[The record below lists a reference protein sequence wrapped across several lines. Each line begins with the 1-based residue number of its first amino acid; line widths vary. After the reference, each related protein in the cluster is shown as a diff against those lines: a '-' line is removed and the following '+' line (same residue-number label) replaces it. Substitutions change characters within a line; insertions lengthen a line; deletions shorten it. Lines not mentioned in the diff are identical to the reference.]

1 MKNNF
6 GNKKFKKGIII
17 PIIIVSLLVIV
28 GLVFFL
34 CKIIGK
40 ESTNSKN
47 STENFTTTDFPISEG
62 NTTTNKE
69 TIENGE
75 TSGEEVTTED
85 ITTEYENETTEP
97 ITEPSLEGETET
109 TFVSEWEPESEAPW
123 VPQPT
128 DPPAPGETN
137 PPTVAPTTSAPTQP
151 ATTPA
156 AGEIVTDYVFIEDKN
171 PTYVMGYY
179 KHESKNVAGK
189 TIECLYLKDV
199 QHEYEWDIMGD
210 VYLLKWNDWMY
221 FNFDTK
227 EEGNH
232 TTNGFINKDDEYEG
246 KKISEQNYT
255 TPHVTN
261 VYTGNGYSRYING
274 KNINVMAD
282 FIKPY
287 FYDSVTQTITTKS
300 KDFVPRDIYL
310 SYIAKDLDKYE
321 ISQLVKDIL
330 LEEAGYLYDFYVFW
344 YKNLKGTEFD
354 GFVYEGLSWNGVT
367 KIVAL
372 YYNDE
377 SMSYDLYMEHI
388 NKVSKK

>member
-6 GNKKFKKGIII
+6 GNKKLKKGIII
-17 PIIIVSLLVIV
+17 PIIIVSLLVIG

-34 CKIIGK
+34 SKIIGK

-47 STENFTTTDFPISEG
+47 STGNFTTTDSLIAEG
-62 NTTTNKE
+62 NTATNKE
-69 TIENGE
+69 T
-75 TSGEEVTTED
+75 TSKDEDPTTENV
-85 ITTEYENETTEP
+85 TTEYEAETTEP

-109 TFVSEWEPESEAPW
+109 TFVSEYEPESEAPW

-137 PPTVAPTTSAPTQP
+137 PPTQAPTVPKPTVSP
-151 ATTPA
+151 TTPA
-156 AGEIVTDYVFIEDKN
+156 PGEIVTDYVFIEDKN

-179 KHESKNVAGK
+179 QHESKNVAGK

-227 EEGNH
+227 ESCNL
-232 TTNGFINKDDEYEG
+232 TTNNLQNNDSKYEG
-246 KKISEQNYT
+246 KKLDDTNGID
-255 TPHVTN
+255 HVIYVKTAS
-261 VYTGNGYSRYING
+261 YYSRYING
-274 KNINVMAD
+274 RNINVKAL
-282 FIKPY
+282 FVKPY
-287 FYDSVTQTITTKS
+287 FYDSTTQTITTKS
-300 KDFVPRDIYL
+300 KEFVPKDIYL
-310 SYIAKDLDKYE
+310 NYILKDLDKYE

-330 LEEAGYLYDFYVFW
+330 LEEAGCLYDFYVFW

-354 GFVYEGLSWNGVT
+354 CFVKEEIGLNGVDKFVT
-367 KIVAL
+367 F

-377 SMSYDLYMEHI
+377 SISYDLYMEHI

>member
-17 PIIIVSLLVIV
+17 PIIIVSLLVIG

-47 STENFTTTDFPISEG
+47 STGNFTTTDSLIAEG

-69 TIENGE
+69 T
-75 TSGEEVTTED
+75 TSKDEDPTTED
-85 ITTEYENETTEP
+85 FTTEYENKTTEP

-109 TFVSEWEPESEAPW
+109 IFVSEWEPESEAPW

-128 DPPAPGETN
+128 DPPAPGETS

-179 KHESKNVAGK
+179 KHENKKVAGK

-246 KKISEQNYT
+246 KILSDENYN
-255 TPHVTN
+255 TPHIIGAA
-261 VYTGNGYSRYING
+261 TGGGYSRKING
-274 KNINVMAD
+274 KTINVKTF

-287 FYDSVTQTITTKS
+287 FYDKTTQTITTKS
-300 KDFVPRDIYL
+300 DEFVPKDIYL
-310 SYIAKDLDKYE
+310 KYITKDLNSYE
-321 ISQLVKDIL
+321 LDQIIKDIL

-354 GFVYEGLSWNGVT
+354 GFVYEGLSWNGVD
-367 KIVAL
+367 KIVNL
-372 YYNDE
+372 FYNDE
-377 SMSYDLYMEHI
+377 SRSYDLYMEHI

>member
-1 MKNNF
+1 MEILTN
-6 GNKKFKKGIII
+6 NKKSKRGKVFIII
-17 PIIIVSLLVIV
+17 GALLATALLVFGALKLAGV
-28 GLVFFL
+28 L
-34 CKIIGK
+34 
-40 ESTNSKN
+40 KN
-47 STENFTTTDFPISEG
+47 KKPAGITGDFPTNTNPNLVQ
-62 NTTTNKE
+62 NTTTNKDV
-69 TIENGE
+69 E
-75 TSGEEVTTED
+75 TSGEDMTTEQP
-85 ITTEYENETTEP
+85 TTEEP
-97 ITEPSLEGETET
+97 ITEPSLEDETET

-137 PPTVAPTTSAPTQP
+137 PPTQAPTVPKPTVP
-151 ATTPA
+151 PTTPA
-156 AGEIVTDYVFIEDKN
+156 PGEIVTDYVFIEDKN

-179 KHESKNVAGK
+179 QHESKNVAGK

-199 QHEYEWDIMGD
+199 QHDYEWDEMGD
-210 VYLLKWNDWMY
+210 EYLLKWNDWMY

-227 EEGNH
+227 DIPPLNGG
-232 TTNGFINKDDEYEG
+232 TSTNGFMNKDKEYEG
-246 KKISEQNYT
+246 LKLNENSNINHIISVKT
-255 TPHVTN
+255 SSS
-261 VYTGNGYSRYING
+261 YSRYING
-274 KNINVMAD
+274 YNINVKAS
-282 FIKPY
+282 FVKPY
-287 FYDSVTQTITTKS
+287 FYDSSTQTITTKS

-310 SYIAKDLDKYE
+310 NYIAKDLDKYE

-354 GFVYEGLSWNGVT
+354 GFVYEGLSWNGVDQ
-367 KIVAL
+367 IVTL